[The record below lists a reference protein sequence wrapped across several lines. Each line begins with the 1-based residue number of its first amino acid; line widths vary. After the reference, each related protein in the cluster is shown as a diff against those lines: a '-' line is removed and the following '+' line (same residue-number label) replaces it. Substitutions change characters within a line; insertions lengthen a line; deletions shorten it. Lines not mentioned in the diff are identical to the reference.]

1 MTILDSSEYAI
12 SMDFNWI
19 SIPILLLIGIGI
31 FIALYD
37 GWDWSMDASLGIAAI
52 TVIVLFFL
60 YLVFCPAKELETRYK
75 VLLNDE
81 ISITEFLE
89 DYEIL
94 KQEGLILTVREKEE
108 TK

>member
-1 MTILDSSEYAI
+1 MTILDSFEYAV

-19 SIPILLLIGIGI
+19 SIPILLLVAIAI
-31 FIALYD
+31 FIFVYEGLD
-37 GWDWSMDASLGIAAI
+37 LSIDASVGIAAI
-52 TVIVLFFL
+52 TALALFFL

-75 VLLNDE
+75 VLLNNE